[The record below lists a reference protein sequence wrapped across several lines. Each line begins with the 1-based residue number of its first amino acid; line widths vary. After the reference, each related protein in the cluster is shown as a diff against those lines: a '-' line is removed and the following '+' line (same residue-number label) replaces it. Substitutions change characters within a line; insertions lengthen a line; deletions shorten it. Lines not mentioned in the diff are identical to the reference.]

1 MRIVSGRWKGRALT
15 APVGAATRP
24 TSDRARQ
31 AVFNI
36 IEHAPW
42 SRGLREARVLDL
54 FAGTGA
60 LGLEALSRG
69 AASCLFLDTD
79 PGARAALM
87 TNIEAC
93 GAGGITRVWKRD
105 AACLDPLPPSANGPF
120 DLVFLDPPYGK
131 GFDVAALA
139 GLSKGWLAPDGLIML
154 ERGRSEVA
162 LVSTG
167 FEVLDTRDYGAA
179 QVVFLRRDQLNRA
192 R

>member
-1 MRIVSGRWKGRALT
+1 MRIVSGRWKGKALV
-15 APVGAATRP
+15 APAGDTTRP

-36 IEHAPW
+36 IEHAAW
-42 SRGLREARVLDL
+42 SPGLRDARVLDL

-79 PGARAALM
+79 PAARAALS

-120 DLVFLDPPYGK
+120 DLVFVDPPYGK
-131 GFDVAALA
+131 GLDIAALT
-139 GLSKGWLAPDGLIML
+139 GLARNWLAQDGIIML
-154 ERGRSEVA
+154 ERGRGEGT
-162 LVSTG
+162 LVTG
-167 FEVLDTRDYGAA
+167 DFEVLDTRDYGAA
-179 QVVFLRRDQLNRA
+179 QVVFLGATQSPA
-192 R
+192 Q